1 LEYVRNSCVTDTK
14 RIIMATSGRDTRRR
28 RIVERGNDRLALITG
43 RIPTLSSETGSE
55 TGSGSETRHSH
66 TASCPTWIEGNHL
79 PSNQSSPVSISGNG
93 ASRPLLF
100 DGDHGIEPGEHEES
114 DGKSRTT
121 PFMRKC
127 ESNIVT
133 ASAPALYLDDKEQL
147 FPDSST
153 VNPPCLSASD
163 GGQFS
168 KLKSNYH
175 NIFAPNKISSAI
187 AASESIRLNF
197 SLVAAILVLVSY
209 NSHFFKVVIF
219 FRPLLLLMLTNI
231 SIVIARL
238 LAEEAGSQR
247 NQKAAA
253 NCIPGAGMV
262 DQIGKALELGLLLQ
276 NIMGAVFMDCS
287 IYSITVVCG
296 LSIAQKLGW

>member
-1 LEYVRNSCVTDTK
+1 
-14 RIIMATSGRDTRRR
+14 MATSGRETRRR

-43 RIPTLSSETGSE
+43 RIPTLSSETESGSGPGSE
-55 TGSGSETRHSH
+55 SRHSH
-66 TASCPTWIEGNHL
+66 TASCPPWISRDHL
-79 PSNQSSPVSISGNG
+79 PSNQSSPVSISGSG
-93 ASRPLLF
+93 ASGPFLPDNDR
-100 DGDHGIEPGEHEES
+100 GIEPGEHNES

-127 ESNIVT
+127 ESNIET
-133 ASAPALYLDDKEQL
+133 SSAPALDLDGKEQL
-147 FPDSST
+147 FPDSSP
-153 VNPPCLSASD
+153 VNPPCLSASE
-163 GGQFS
+163 GGQFF

-187 AASESIRLNF
+187 VASESIRLNF

-209 NSHFFKVVIF
+209 NSHFFNVVIF
-219 FRPLLLLMLTNI
+219 FRPLLLLLLTNI

-238 LAEEAGSQR
+238 LVEEAGSQR
-247 NQKAAA
+247 NQKAA
-253 NCIPGAGMV
+253 NSIPTAGMV

-276 NIMGAVFMDCS
+276 NIMNALFMDCS

-296 LSIAQKLGW
+296 LSIIQKLGW

>member
-1 LEYVRNSCVTDTK
+1 
-14 RIIMATSGRDTRRR
+14 MASSGRERRR
-28 RIVERGNDRLALITG
+28 RIVERGNERLSLITG
-43 RIPTLSSETGSE
+43 RIPTLTSE

-66 TASCPTWIEGNHL
+66 TASCPTWISQDHQ
-79 PSNQSSPVSISGNG
+79 PSPVSISGSE
-93 ASRPLLF
+93 ASVPFLPDR
-100 DGDHGIEPGEHEES
+100 DRGIEPNEHDDP

-127 ESNIVT
+127 ESNIET
-133 ASAPALYLDDKEQL
+133 SSAPALDLDGKEQL
-147 FPDSST
+147 FTESSPL
-153 VNPPCLSASD
+153 NPPRLSASD
-163 GGQFS
+163 GGHYS
-168 KLKSNYH
+168 NLKRNYH

-187 AASESIRLNF
+187 AASESIRFNF

-219 FRPLLLLMLTNI
+219 FRPLLLLLLTNI
-231 SIVIARL
+231 SIVVARL
-238 LAEEAGSQR
+238 FSEDAGSQR

-253 NCIPGAGMV
+253 NSIPSAGMV

-296 LSIAQKLGW
+296 LSVIQKLGW

>member
-1 LEYVRNSCVTDTK
+1 MGEK
-14 RIIMATSGRDTRRR
+14 GKKGRRR
-28 RIVERGNDRLALITG
+28 RRGERKRTYLRRAPWKIVWEKFVRLEKERN
-43 RIPTLSSETGSE
+43 E
-55 TGSGSETRHSH
+55 
-66 TASCPTWIEGNHL
+66 
-79 PSNQSSPVSISGNG
+79 

-100 DGDHGIEPGEHEES
+100 DGDHGIEPGQHDES
-114 DGKSRTT
+114 DDKSRTT
-121 PFMRKC
+121 SFMRKC

-133 ASAPALYLDDKEQL
+133 SSAPVLNLDEKEQL
-147 FPDSST
+147 ILDSST
-153 VNPPCLSASD
+153 LNPPCVSASD
-163 GGQFS
+163 GGQFL
-168 KLKSNYH
+168 KLKSNYN

-187 AASESIRLNF
+187 AASESIRFNF

-209 NSHFFKVVIF
+209 NSHFFKLVIF

-238 LAEEAGSQR
+238 LAEEAGSQK

-253 NCIPGAGMV
+253 NGIPSAGMV

-276 NIMGAVFMDCS
+276 SVMGAVFMDCS

-296 LSIAQKLGW
+296 LSVVRKLGW

>member
-1 LEYVRNSCVTDTK
+1 MPRRVTK
-14 RIIMATSGRDTRRR
+14 
-28 RIVERGNDRLALITG
+28 ALY
-43 RIPTLSSETGSE
+43 SWEE
-55 TGSGSETRHSH
+55 
-66 TASCPTWIEGNHL
+66 A
-79 PSNQSSPVSISGNG
+79 VSISGND
-93 ASRPLLF
+93 AARPLLF

-114 DGKSRTT
+114 DGKNRT

-127 ESNIVT
+127 ESNIET
-133 ASAPALYLDDKEQL
+133 SSAPALYLDDKEQL
-147 FPDSST
+147 FPDSSA

-253 NCIPGAGMV
+253 NGIPGAGMV

-276 NIMGAVFMDCS
+276 SIMGAVFMDCS

>member
-1 LEYVRNSCVTDTK
+1 
-14 RIIMATSGRDTRRR
+14 M
-28 RIVERGNDRLALITG
+28 LIK
-43 RIPTLSSETGSE
+43 LSLIYFYFT
-55 TGSGSETRHSH
+55 
-66 TASCPTWIEGNHL
+66 
-79 PSNQSSPVSISGNG
+79 VSISGSE

-100 DGDHGIEPGEHEES
+100 DDDHGIEPGGHDES
-114 DGKSRTT
+114 DGKSTTT

-127 ESNIVT
+127 ESNIET
-133 ASAPALYLDDKEQL
+133 SSAPALDLDDKEQL
-147 FPDSST
+147 FPNSST

-163 GGQFS
+163 GDQFS

-187 AASESIRLNF
+187 VASESIRLNF

-209 NSHFFKVVIF
+209 NSHFFKMVIF

-238 LAEEAGSQR
+238 LAEETGSHS
-247 NQKAAA
+247 NQKASA
-253 NCIPGAGMV
+253 NGIPGAGMV

-276 NIMGAVFMDCS
+276 NIVGAVFMDCS
-287 IYSITVVCG
+287 IYSITVICG

>member
-1 LEYVRNSCVTDTK
+1 MSMN
-14 RIIMATSGRDTRRR
+14 GRDSRRR

-43 RIPTLSSETGSE
+43 RIPTLTSDTGSGGGTE
-55 TGSGSETRHSH
+55 TGSETRHSY
-66 TASCPTWIEGNHL
+66 TSSCPTWISQNHL
-79 PSNQSSPVSISGNG
+79 VSEQSSPVSVSGSG
-93 ASRPLLF
+93 ASTPLLF
-100 DGDHGIEPGEHEES
+100 DRDHGIEPGEHDES

-127 ESNIVT
+127 ESNIET
-133 ASAPALYLDDKEQL
+133 SREPALDLDHKEQL

-153 VNPPCLSASD
+153 LNPPCLSASD
-163 GGQFS
+163 GGQLL

-187 AASESIRLNF
+187 AASESIRFNF

-209 NSHFFKVVIF
+209 NSHFFKVVLF

-253 NCIPGAGMV
+253 NSIPAAGMV

-276 NIMGAVFMDCS
+276 NVMGAMFMDCS

-296 LSIAQKLGW
+296 VSVAQKLGW

>member
-1 LEYVRNSCVTDTK
+1 
-14 RIIMATSGRDTRRR
+14 MASSGRERRR

-43 RIPTLSSETGSE
+43 RIPTLTSE

-66 TASCPTWIEGNHL
+66 TASCPTWISQDHQ
-79 PSNQSSPVSISGNG
+79 PSPVSISGSE
-93 ASRPLLF
+93 ASGPFLPDTDR
-100 DGDHGIEPGEHEES
+100 GIELSEHGDP
-114 DGKSRTT
+114 DGKNRTT

-127 ESNIVT
+127 ESNIET
-133 ASAPALYLDDKEQL
+133 SIAPALDLDGKEQL
-147 FPDSST
+147 FPDSSLL
-153 VNPPCLSASD
+153 NPPRLSASD
-163 GGQFS
+163 DGGHSFN
-168 KLKSNYH
+168 LKSNYH

-187 AASESIRLNF
+187 AASESIRINF

-219 FRPLLLLMLTNI
+219 FRPLLLLLLTNI

-238 LAEEAGSQR
+238 FAEEAGSQG

-253 NCIPGAGMV
+253 NSIPGVGMV

-276 NIMGAVFMDCS
+276 NVMGAVFMDCS

-296 LSIAQKLGW
+296 LSVVQKLGW

>member
-1 LEYVRNSCVTDTK
+1 MSSN
-14 RIIMATSGRDTRRR
+14 GRDTRRR

-43 RIPTLSSETGSE
+43 RISSLKSETGSE
-55 TGSGSETRHSH
+55 PETGSETRHSY
-66 TASCPTWIEGNHL
+66 TASCPTWISQNHL
-79 PSNQSSPVSISGNG
+79 PSEQSSPVSISGSE

-100 DGDHGIEPGEHEES
+100 DGDHGIEPGEHDES
-114 DGKSRTT
+114 DDKSRTT

-127 ESNIVT
+127 ESNIET
-133 ASAPALYLDDKEQL
+133 SAPALDLDHKEQL
-147 FPDSST
+147 SPDSST
-153 VNPPCLSASD
+153 LNPPRVSASD
-163 GGQFS
+163 GGQFL
-168 KLKSNYH
+168 KLKSNY
-175 NIFAPNKISSAI
+175 NTIFAPNKISSAI
-187 AASESIRLNF
+187 AASESIRFNF

-209 NSHFFKVVIF
+209 NSHFFKLVIF

-247 NQKAAA
+247 NQKAVA
-253 NCIPGAGMV
+253 NGIPSAGMV
-262 DQIGKALELGLLLQ
+262 DQIGKALELGLLLK

-296 LSIAQKLGW
+296 LSVAQKLGW

>member
-1 LEYVRNSCVTDTK
+1 MKLDVGAFMFFFSFCLRVLVLF
-14 RIIMATSGRDTRRR
+14 RLRRM
-28 RIVERGNDRLALITG
+28 LIK
-43 RIPTLSSETGSE
+43 LSLIYFFFT
-55 TGSGSETRHSH
+55 
-66 TASCPTWIEGNHL
+66 
-79 PSNQSSPVSISGNG
+79 VSISGSE

-100 DGDHGIEPGEHEES
+100 DGDHGIEPGEHDES

-127 ESNIVT
+127 ESNIET
-133 ASAPALYLDDKEQL
+133 SSAPAMDLNDKEQL

-209 NSHFFKVVIF
+209 NSHFFKLVIF

-247 NQKAAA
+247 NQKTAA
-253 NCIPGAGMV
+253 NGIPGAGMV